1 MNNIVS
7 NIRFMAKQ
15 YFSFVLGTIFG
26 STIATI
32 VTYVILS
39 LGIIEKLVVEEPAE
53 LAICLM
59 EEINE

>member
-1 MNNIVS
+1 MNNINS
-7 NIRFMAKQ
+7 KIGFMIKQ

-26 STIATI
+26 STIATV

-59 EEINE
+59 EKMNE

>member
-1 MNNIVS
+1 MV
-7 NIRFMAKQ
+7 KQ

>member
-1 MNNIVS
+1 MSSIIS
-7 NIRFMAKQ
+7 NIRFMVKQ

>member
-1 MNNIVS
+1 MNNVIS
-7 NIRFMAKQ
+7 KIGFMIKQ

-26 STIATI
+26 STIATV